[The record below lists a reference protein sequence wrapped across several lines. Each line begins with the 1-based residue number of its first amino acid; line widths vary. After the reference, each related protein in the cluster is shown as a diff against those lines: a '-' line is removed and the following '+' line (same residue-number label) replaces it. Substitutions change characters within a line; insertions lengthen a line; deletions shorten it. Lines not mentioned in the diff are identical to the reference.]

1 MKFDKI
7 FYYIQARRIGINRDK
22 MGFVNISQDDISQ
35 MKCISTLVLQ
45 LNLNF
50 YTKLASNMQ
59 NKGQARESSYETGNG
74 DKMTNLLTWNNMVQ

>member
-35 MKCISTLVLQ
+35 MKCINTLVLQ

-59 NKGQARESSYETGNG
+59 NKCQARESSYETGNG
-74 DKMTNLLTWNNMVQ
+74 DKMTNLLTQDNMVQ